1 MLQVPKPVAPVRRG
15 GGQPACIIARVM
27 PQATVAFWP
36 HTSSA
41 NIASTRIR
49 CLQVV
54 AGLQRLGVDARLL
67 PDKDGPDERAAP
79 TALVLAKRYDARSV
93 DRAVALREQA
103 GTKLLL
109 DLCDNHFYFKEALP
123 IWQTR
128 ADELRRA
135 VQAVDAV
142 VAASPVLAEVVA
154 EQCPQVKA
162 VHVVPDALDEWP
174 LPLHWRWADRW
185 QRLRLWRFFR
195 AHPVAA
201 GRRLIWFGNH
211 GSGYADGGM
220 QDLSLI
226 ADALHE
232 HHVRQPL
239 TLTVVSNNA
248 EAWQQL
254 SAPWRLPTFYL
265 PWSMA
270 VFRHTQ
276 PLHDVALI
284 PAQLNPFTRCKTNN
298 RLATAFVAGQAVAAS
313 RLPAYEEFADLAV
326 LDDWGVGL
334 AALMADAADRARRVQ
349 QARERL
355 HARYDIDTVC
365 RQWHAVIRAVG
376 GAQPSSMPTR
386 TMAAAPAGQKEPHD
400 PLVHRV

>member
-1 MLQVPKPVAPVRRG
+1 
-15 GGQPACIIARVM
+15 M

-54 AGLQRLGVDARLL
+54 AGLQRQGVDARLL
-67 PDKDGPDERAAP
+67 PDKDGPDGRAAP
-79 TALVLAKRYDARSV
+79 AALVLAKRYDARSLE
-93 DRAVALREQA
+93 RAVALRDQA

-123 IWQTR
+123 IWQAR
-128 ADELRRA
+128 ADELRSA

-174 LPLHWRWADRW
+174 VPVHWRWADRW

-220 QDLSLI
+220 QDLSMI
-226 ADALHE
+226 AEALHA
-232 HHVRQPL
+232 HHQQQPL

-248 EAWQQL
+248 DAWRQL
-254 SAPWRLPTFYL
+254 AANWQLPSLYL

-270 VFRHTQ
+270 VFRHAQ

-298 RLATAFVAGQAVAAS
+298 RLATAFIAGQAVAAS
-313 RLPAYEEFADLAV
+313 RLPAYDEFADLAV
-326 LDDWGVGL
+326 LDDWQTGL
-334 AALMADAADRARRVQ
+334 AALMADAAGRARRVQ
-349 QARERL
+349 QARARL
-355 HARYDIDTVC
+355 HEHYDIDTVC
-365 RQWHAVIRAVG
+365 RQWQHVIRAVG
-376 GAQPSSMPTR
+376 SAQPLPASPR
-386 TMAAAPAGQKEPHD
+386 TTPAPPAGEKEPHD